1 MNNNITRINCNEPR
15 SMYLFFSRVQRIL
28 SKNHGGVPPK
38 GLWNEL
44 KELEMDA
51 QNYYFYD
58 AYLDKQRETK

>member
-1 MNNNITRINCNEPR
+1 
-15 SMYLFFSRVQRIL
+15 MYLFFSRVQRIL
-28 SKNHGGVPPK
+28 SKNHGGVAPK

-51 QNYYFYD
+51 LNYYFYD